1 MAETV
6 TKILIAD
13 PLSAAGLDLLRS
25 AGAEVIELGDG
36 NRDQLLA
43 LVADADALLVRSRTK
58 VDATLLRAGKKL
70 RVVGRAGIGVD
81 NVDVPAATG
90 LGILVVNAPTANLL
104 SAAEH
109 TIALLL
115 ALARNVAAADASMK
129 AGEWTRSRFE
139 GVELKDK
146 TLGIIGLGR
155 IGQQVASR
163 ARAFE
168 MKVIAF
174 DPYLTPEQGE
184 RLGVELADLPAL
196 LVQSDAV
203 TLHVP
208 FSEETKSLL
217 NAERLAGMKR
227 GALLVNCSRG
237 GVVDES
243 ALLAALDAGHLGG
256 AALDVFA
263 QEPPADLA
271 LAGHPRVVATPH
283 LGAQTAEAQERT
295 STETA
300 QMVLAALAGS
310 LAVTAVNLPFRSAG
324 SRGEPYLRL
333 AEQLGHLAGAMLD
346 GPPASVRV
354 GLWGLDES
362 LHTPVA
368 VAVLKGALSHTHPGL
383 NYVNVEGTAAAQGIV
398 TARTIHPAPSGYP
411 HLVVVSVTNPN
422 GEMELAGAVFRER
435 EPRVVRFGTQPLE
448 FWPEGTLLI
457 LRSWDRPGVVGNVCT
472 LLGEAGVNIADIHLA
487 RKDGE
492 PDAWTILRLD
502 ERPSEDALTRLAALP
517 NIRRVTVA
525 EL

>member
-1 MAETV
+1 VE
-6 TKILIAD
+6 KIAARIVIAD

-25 AGAEVIELGDG
+25 AGVEVVELGDG
-36 NRDQLLA
+36 SRDQLLELIA
-43 LVADADALLVRSRTK
+43 CADALLVRSRTK
-58 VDATLLRAGKKL
+58 VDAALLRAGTKL

-81 NVDVPAATG
+81 NVDVAAATE

-109 TIALLL
+109 TLALLL
-115 ALARNVAAADASMK
+115 ALARNVPAADASMK

-139 GVELKDK
+139 GVELQGK

-155 IGQQVASR
+155 IGQQVAAR

-174 DPYLTPEQGE
+174 DPYLTPDQGE
-184 RLGVELADLPAL
+184 RLGVELADLETVLEA
-196 LVQSDAV
+196 SDAV

-208 FSEETKSLL
+208 FSEETRSLL
-217 NAERLAGMKR
+217 DAERLAGMKR

-237 GVVDES
+237 GVVDET
-243 ALLAALDAGHLGG
+243 ALLATLDAGHLGG

-263 QEPPADLA
+263 QEPPADRA

-300 QMVLAALAGS
+300 QMVLAALSGS
-310 LAVTAVNLPFRSAG
+310 LAVTAVNLPFRSTG

-333 AEQLGHLAGAMLD
+333 AEQLGHLAAAMLD
-346 GPPASVRV
+346 GPPDSVRA

-362 LHTPVA
+362 LHTPVS
-368 VAVLKGALSHTHPGL
+368 VAALKGALVHTHAGL
-383 NYVNVEGTAAAQGIV
+383 NYVNVERTALAAGVV
-398 TARTIHPAPSGYP
+398 TARTLHPATPGYP
-411 HLVVVSVTNPN
+411 HLVVVTVANPS

-448 FWPEGTLLI
+448 FWPEGTLLV

-502 ERPSEDALTRLAALP
+502 ERPSEEVVVRLRGLP
-517 NIRRVTVA
+517 NVQRVTLA